1 MTHLSYRPQADHDAL
16 FSGTLRD
23 AYKGAP
29 KLGVIRVAQWLPDD
43 YQPDQ
48 PIVIIGRNG
57 RPRGKITLP
66 GHGKGISPPNKGK
79 TFPPEP
85 LTPAEVLLLLKII
98 DPTTKAG
105 VRNRA
110 LIALLWRTGLRI
122 SEALDL
128 RPHHV
133 DFGARRVTVLHGKGD
148 KRRTVGIDDGG
159 LVAVQPWL
167 LERQLILAAVPDR
180 LIDAP
185 LFCTIQLPGRGGRM
199 HDAYIRAVLHKY
211 GRTAGILKRVHPHGL
226 RHTIACDLIKER
238 FGITDVQAQL
248 GHSNVATTATYLK
261 GLGADE
267 AFERVASREWPGGG
281 S

>member
-1 MTHLSYRPQADHDAL
+1 MTALAYR
-16 FSGTLRD
+16 
-23 AYKGAP
+23 P
-29 KLGVIRVAQWLPDD
+29 KLGTELDYIGRIRRVELDAWYPDTYRPDAPVILA
-43 YQPDQ
+43 
-48 PIVIIGRNG
+48 RNG
-57 RPRGKITLP
+57 RPLSPLMQP
-66 GHGKGISPPNKGK
+66 GYGKGRVPLNKGK

-85 LTPAEVLLLLKII
+85 LTPAEVLSLLEII
-98 DPTTKAG
+98 DPRTKAG

-159 LVAVQPWL
+159 LIAVQPWL
-167 LERQLILAAVPDR
+167 LERQMILSAVPDR
-180 LIDAP
+180 MVAAP
-185 LFCTIQLPGRGGRM
+185 LFCTIQMPGRGGHM
-199 HDAYIRAVLHKY
+199 HDAYVRSVLHKY
-211 GRTAGILKRVHPHGL
+211 GRSAGILKRVHPHGL

-267 AFERVASREWPGGG
+267 AFEKVAERKWPGGA